1 MATKEGI
8 CLSGCSCSGK
18 LGIKLGFLGYQCGM
32 LWYADRDNLETTEE
46 SIGTIDNSLRWPKQI
61 DSKSRAFPLLLL
73 LKMAACTAT
82 PFWASHFQV
91 KAVMMLAL
99 EKPRPA

>member
-32 LWYADRDNLETTEE
+32 LWYADCDNLETTEE
-46 SIGTIDNSLRWPKQI
+46 SIGTTDNSLRWPNKLIASLEPSHCPYYSKWQLVQQHHSGHLIFRSKQ
-61 DSKSRAFPLLLL
+61 
-73 LKMAACTAT
+73 
-82 PFWASHFQV
+82 
-91 KAVMMLAL
+91 
-99 EKPRPA
+99 